1 MKQKEKPHAK
11 EKIQALL
18 FNKNDFTK
26 NDAIHW
32 LERHNIMYLKIHT
45 TNVYHRARLIQPK
58 YGINYK
64 YRTIT
69 FSDFPNIKAILQ
81 IKS

>member
-1 MKQKEKPHAK
+1 
-11 EKIQALL
+11 
-18 FNKNDFTK
+18 
-26 NDAIHW
+26 
-32 LERHNIMYLKIHT
+32 MYLKINT
-45 TNVYHRARLIQPK
+45 TNVYRARLIQPK

-81 IKS
+81 KKI